1 MTADKIALKAKLCDL
16 FVNLGFG
23 AAYICDDT
31 VILYD
36 ILKPCEIFDIFVY
49 RCTQKDYVAVF
60 KSVKL

>member
-1 MTADKIALKAKLCDL
+1 MTADKIAPKAKLYNL
-16 FVNLGFG
+16 FVNLGFC

-36 ILKPCEIFDIFVY
+36 ILKLCEVFDIFVY

-60 KSVKL
+60 KRVKL

>member
-1 MTADKIALKAKLCDL
+1 MTADKIALKAKLYNL

-36 ILKPCEIFDIFVY
+36 FLKLCEVFDIFDY
-49 RCTQKDYVAVF
+49 RCTEKDYVSVF
-60 KSVKL
+60 KRVKV

>member
-1 MTADKIALKAKLCDL
+1 MAADKIALKAELYDL

>member
-1 MTADKIALKAKLCDL
+1 MTADKIALKAELYDL

-36 ILKPCEIFDIFVY
+36 ILLQQLLKKIRMISNSLYFHWA
-49 RCTQKDYVAVF
+49 R
-60 KSVKL
+60 

>member
-1 MTADKIALKAKLCDL
+1 MTADKIALKAELYDL

-36 ILKPCEIFDIFVY
+36 ILKLCEVFDIFCLPVHTE
-49 RCTQKDYVAVF
+49 RLRR
-60 KSVKL
+60 SL